1 MPIDIIGKQILNDIK
16 TLPGCDKAI
25 IAGGF
30 CRDAILGG
38 DWKDVDIY
46 VPSKGFK
53 KFDLPKHYDWYR
65 IPKETYAGQLLKQVL
80 DICYL
85 GAVNI
90 QLIAYDLPEKNFGK
104 NLVDQ
109 FNYGID
115 QAWTEDGET
124 IHRSD
129 RFLEDEYSSTI
140 TLLKE
145 CSIDELPKVIDK
157 YLRLKKKYDHKYD
170 FRFKCPNLFWKKTPA
185 IGKQNIKEVET
196 KKDWRKGKDFLKK
209 HWWEALAPGNPVD
222 VGQAIPLH
230 QLQEIQGAFAQHAIA
245 PNPPQAVMNQVWG
258 NAIGQAIAGEGD
270 QIDWGEIAGNIEDF
284 VDEIE
289 EVGEEGQA

>member
-80 DICYL
+80 DIRYL

-90 QLIAYDLPEKNFGK
+90 QLISYDLPEKDFGK

-157 YLRLKKKYDHKYD
+157 YLRLKKKYDHKYN

-209 HWWEALAPGNPVD
+209 HWWEAGGEAGPQIVEWP
-222 VGQAIPLH
+222 
-230 QLQEIQGAFAQHAIA
+230 AIA
-245 PNPPQAVMNQVWG
+245 PNPPQAIWGGIDPNVQAGQAAVNQVWNDMM
-258 NAIGQAIAGEGD
+258 NAAAAQGALNNIV
-270 QIDWGEIAGNIEDF
+270 GNIAD
-284 VDEIE
+284 E
-289 EVGEEGQA
+289 EVEEGQV

>member
-1 MPIDIIGKQILNDIK
+1 MPIDIIGKQILNDVK
-16 TLPGCDKAI
+16 TLPGCGGAI

-65 IPKETYAGQLLKQVL
+65 MPKETYAGQLLKQVL
-80 DICYL
+80 DIRYL

-90 QLIAYDLPEKNFGK
+90 QLISYDLPEKNFGK

-115 QAWTEDGET
+115 QTWTEDGET

-129 RFLEDEYSSTI
+129 RFLEDEYNGTI

-157 YLRLKKKYDHKYD
+157 YLRLKKKYDHKYN

-209 HWWEALAPGNPVD
+209 HWWEAGGEGNAQIVEW
-222 VGQAIPLH
+222 PL
-230 QLQEIQGAFAQHAIA
+230 AIA
-245 PNPPQAVMNQVWG
+245 PNPPQAVIDQVWGGIDPNIQVEQAAINQVWNDMM
-258 NAIGQAIAGEGD
+258 NAAAAQGALNNIV
-270 QIDWGEIAGNIEDF
+270 GNIAD
-284 VDEIE
+284 E
-289 EVGEEGQA
+289 EVEEGQF

>member
-1 MPIDIIGKQILNDIK
+1 MPIDIIGKQILNDVK
-16 TLPGCDKAI
+16 TLPGCGGAI

-65 IPKETYAGQLLKQVL
+65 MPKETYAGQLLKQVL
-80 DICYL
+80 DIRYL

-90 QLIAYDLPEKNFGK
+90 QLISYDLPEKNFGK

-115 QAWTEDGET
+115 QTWTEDGET

-129 RFLEDEYSSTI
+129 RFLEDEYNGTI

-157 YLRLKKKYDHKYD
+157 YLRLKKKYDHKYN

-209 HWWEALAPGNPVD
+209 HWWEADVQVADWPPV
-222 VGQAIPLH
+222 
-230 QLQEIQGAFAQHAIA
+230 IA

-270 QIDWGEIAGNIEDF
+270 QVDWGNVEGNIEDF

-289 EVGEEGQA
+289 NEEGQV

>member
-1 MPIDIIGKQILNDIK
+1 MPIDIIGKQILNDVK

-53 KFDLPKHYDWYR
+53 KFDLPKHYDWYKM
-65 IPKETYAGQLLKQVL
+65 PKETYAGQLLKQVL
-80 DICYL
+80 DIRYL

-90 QLIAYDLPEKNFGK
+90 QLIAYDLPEKDFGK
-104 NLVDQ
+104 NLVGQ

-124 IHRSD
+124 IHKSD
-129 RFLEDEYSSTI
+129 KFLDDEFNGTI

-145 CSIDELPKVIDK
+145 CSIEELPKVIDK
-157 YLRLKKKYDHKYD
+157 YLRLKKKYDHKYN

-196 KKDWRKGKDFLKK
+196 KKNWRKGKDFLKK
-209 HWWEALAPGNPVD
+209 HWWEA
-222 VGQAIPLH
+222 GQHVP
-230 QLQEIQGAFAQHAIA
+230 EDAQVQWPPAIA
-245 PNPPQAVMNQVWG
+245 PNLPQAVINQVWGGIDLNVQAGKAAVNQVWG
-258 NAIGQAIAGEGD
+258 NAIDGVFVNEALEGGIVDIADE
-270 QIDWGEIAGNIEDF
+270 NIN
-284 VDEIE
+284 
-289 EVGEEGQA
+289 EEGQVW